1 MKKTEWI
8 KARIIDKTHPKYGK
22 VVDVKRVEYTRYF
35 GDRFGIKHQTHLIFG
50 DQLDFKHIDEP
61 VPVMFSLY
69 GSDNGPWYL
78 GYIHGD
84 DLPKIDKIHTQA
96 DQSNKDLQTPVFDVH
111 NSSPCYPAK
120 IVLFEDFT
128 PNWNPTWNWNDY
140 CANRAAASK

>member
-1 MKKTEWI
+1 
-8 KARIIDKTHPKYGK
+8 
-22 VVDVKRVEYTRYF
+22 
-35 GDRFGIKHQTHLIFG
+35 
-50 DQLDFKHIDEP
+50 
-61 VPVMFSLY
+61 MFSLY

-96 DQSNKDLQTPVFDVH
+96 DQSNKDLRTPVFDVH

-128 PNWNPTWNWNDY
+128 PNWNPDWNWNDY